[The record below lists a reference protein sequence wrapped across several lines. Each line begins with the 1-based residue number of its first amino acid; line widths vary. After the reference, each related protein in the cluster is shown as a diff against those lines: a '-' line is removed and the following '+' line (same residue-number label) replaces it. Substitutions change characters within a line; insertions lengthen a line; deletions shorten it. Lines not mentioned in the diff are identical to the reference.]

1 MSKGAGLGMS
11 LTEWWRKKA
20 SWRASMAR
28 MEAGPWTIVGSD
40 TARPEITSR
49 TAPMPTEVMILARA
63 KNSSALLTGKVYL
76 QGAKVG
82 ALFAFSMSSAVCTW
96 ISSCACTRV
105 TTSMAWSYWW
115 CVFHFVKF
123 WRPSRKNADSRF
135 SRKLT
140 TEKFAIAEGEMCRGA
155 GPLGGAP
162 PAVVAMD

>member
-1 MSKGAGLGMS
+1 MSKGAGLGIS

-20 SWRASMAR
+20 SWRASIAR
-28 MEAGPWTIVGSD
+28 MEAGPWTILGSE
-40 TARPEITSR
+40 TARPETTSM
-49 TAPMPTEVMILARA
+49 TAPMPTEVTTLARA
-63 KNSSALLTGKVYL
+63 KNSSALLTGKLYL

-96 ISSCACTRV
+96 MSSCACTRV

-123 WRPSRKNADSRF
+123 CSPSRKNADSIF

-140 TEKFAIAEGEMCRGA
+140 AEKSAIAEGEMPRGA
-155 GPLGGAP
+155 VPSGGAP